1 MKSKMLFFVIALF
14 AAVLVSCSDDD
25 EKKAKGDPDLTHEG
39 VQWNIESAEYT
50 LIDQSM
56 SGSIGQTFKT
66 GTKAN
71 AGTFY
76 FVDGGEKGSFE
87 MNIEGY
93 NKEDAFAY
101 SNEQGDIS
109 IIAIDQ
115 QVGVKTNQNVI
126 ALTGSSTE
134 TEITLS
140 GTITK
145 QSTTGQ
151 FVLELEMVLK
161 KK

>member
-14 AAVLVSCSDDD
+14 AAVLVSCSDD
-25 EKKAKGDPDLTHEG
+25 EKTVKGDPDLTHEG

-50 LIDQSM
+50 LVDQNV
-56 SGSIGQTFKT
+56 SGGIGQTFKQ

-101 SNEQGDIS
+101 TNSNGDVS

-115 QVGVKTNQNVI
+115 QVGVQTNQNVI

-145 QSTTGQ
+145 QSTSGQ